1 LKFGFPGSLQNT
13 LPCWKKFVLRRSL
26 IETWGEWFH
35 SKACRKGLTVK
46 QEAGKS
52 KGSSVREEL
61 PIVETWSSGT
71 GN

>member
-1 LKFGFPGSLQNT
+1 MCCIEIWLSVDLCKTQYLAG
-13 LPCWKKFVLRRSL
+13 RSL
-26 IETWGEWFH
+26 GTWGEWFH

-52 KGSSVREEL
+52 KGPSVREEL